1 MGSYTAEQKLANV
14 LLPIGLANDKTHSK
28 NKKKKFEMVLHRRN
42 KSSEVS
48 KIQHN
53 AKGQMPI
60 YNSSIISA
68 CFILQYPYNEL
79 YCLLESQRYRTE

>member
-1 MGSYTAEQKLANV
+1 
-14 LLPIGLANDKTHSK
+14 
-28 NKKKKFEMVLHRRN
+28 MVLHRRN